1 MSGNPITTLTPRLL
15 DTLRSQIGMPGDMW
29 YAVVA
34 TTLCVLNRPEEIQA
48 VYRHAVAADAGPGAG
63 TAGAVADHARQL
75 RIARRLREALLK
87 TSAIGGLPKVS
98 KQASKQAKAS
108 RYEEGKPRRP
118 RLAERHPRS
127 SLPFPCC
134 PLSQSSPEARFCP
147 RPIRLTCHALT

>member
-48 VYRHAVAADAGPGAG
+48 VYRHAVAADAGAGAG

-98 KQASKQAKAS
+98 KQANKQAKAS
-108 RYEEGKPRRP
+108 RYE
-118 RLAERHPRS
+118 
-127 SLPFPCC
+127 
-134 PLSQSSPEARFCP
+134 
-147 RPIRLTCHALT
+147 

>member
-1 MSGNPITTLTPRLL
+1 MSGNNPTALTPRLL
-15 DTLRSQIGMPGDMW
+15 DTLRSQPGMPSDMW

-48 VYRHAVAADAGPGAG
+48 VYKHAVAADPGAG

-98 KQASKQAKAS
+98 KQANRAGQS

-118 RLAERHPRS
+118 RLAGRHPPS
-127 SLPFPCC
+127 SCPALPLDP
-134 PLSQSSPEARFCP
+134 PLLIPTSAPSPSD
-147 RPIRLTCHALT
+147 